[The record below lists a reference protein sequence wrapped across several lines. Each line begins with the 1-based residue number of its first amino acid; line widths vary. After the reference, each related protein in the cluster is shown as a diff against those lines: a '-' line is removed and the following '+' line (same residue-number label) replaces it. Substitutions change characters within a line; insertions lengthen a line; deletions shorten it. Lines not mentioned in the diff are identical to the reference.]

1 MSDEEDEIGGISAPG
16 PRFTR
21 WALLYFLMHI
31 ALPVMTIA
39 LLLDI
44 VTWQIAEMTGGRC
57 YAFVCLWL

>member
-1 MSDEEDEIGGISAPG
+1 
-16 PRFTR
+16 
-21 WALLYFLMHI
+21 
-31 ALPVMTIA
+31 MTIA